1 MTVPQVGQFSKLLL
15 GRWRI
20 LTIELECD
28 VYSIQLSFTFH
39 SETNSGLNP
48 VSNPDT
54 QEESKLKIPID
65 QIFPDPDLPRSK
77 KPNGRRENTRSV
89 RSKRDPVV
97 LSTANGYLL
106 LAGGRKLTA
115 AKEAGEILV
124 ECTVKEEVTEQERW
138 ELSLAEQYHSSL
150 VPAMELGKAF
160 MEYRDTHEVTQ
171 QELARRTGI
180 TPGTIHHYESLIRTL
195 DPGLGEKVNSGELTF
210 KEARSIADI
219 EDHVRQREIAQPFIE
234 GRLSSVHVERIV
246 GRAKTSASLTI
257 EDIIDEVVNGK
268 RAPEREPEPVAIIQ
282 PALPVEADTAL
293 IENAVLRIAGE
304 LDVMQL
310 QVIPEYRRLKLIS
323 SLRILD
329 SRLKSALLNLNGGV
343 AVASAVPRQFAA
355 SKVKV

>member
-1 MTVPQVGQFSKLLL
+1 
-15 GRWRI
+15 
-20 LTIELECD
+20 
-28 VYSIQLSFTFH
+28 
-39 SETNSGLNP
+39 
-48 VSNPDT
+48 
-54 QEESKLKIPID
+54 
-65 QIFPDPDLPRSK
+65 
-77 KPNGRRENTRSV
+77 V

-97 LSTANGYLL
+97 LSTTNGYLL

-115 AKEAGEILV
+115 AKAAGEILI
-124 ECTVKEEVTEQERW
+124 ECTIKEEVTEQERW

-150 VPAMELGKAF
+150 VPAMDLGRAF

-195 DPGLGEKVNSGELTF
+195 DPALGERVNSGELTF

-219 EDHVRQREIAQPFIE
+219 ENHVRQREIAQPFIE

-246 GRAKTSASLTI
+246 GRAKTSATLSI

-268 RAPEREPEPVAIIQ
+268 RTPEREPEPAPVIQ
-282 PALPVEADTAL
+282 PAIPVEADTAL
-293 IENAVLRIAGE
+293 IENAILRIAGE
-304 LDVMQL
+304 LDAMQL

-329 SRLKSALLNLNGGV
+329 SRLKSALLSLNGG
-343 AVASAVPRQFAA
+343 AARASTVPRQFA
-355 SKVKV
+355 STKVTV

>member
-1 MTVPQVGQFSKLLL
+1 M
-15 GRWRI
+15 
-20 LTIELECD
+20 
-28 VYSIQLSFTFH
+28 
-39 SETNSGLNP
+39 
-48 VSNPDT
+48 
-54 QEESKLKIPID
+54 KIPIE
-65 QIFPDPDLPRSK
+65 QIFPNPDLPRSK

-97 LSTANGYLL
+97 LTTDNGYLL
-106 LAGGRKLTA
+106 LAGERKLAA
-115 AKEAGEILV
+115 AKKAGETAV
-124 ECTVKEEVTEQERW
+124 ECTVKEEVTPQERW

-150 VPAMELGKAF
+150 VPAMELGRTF

-195 DPGLGEKVNSGELTF
+195 DPALGERVNSGELTF

-246 GRAKTSASLTI
+246 GRAKTSAALSI
-257 EDIIDEVVNGK
+257 EEIIDEVVNGK
-268 RAPEREPEPVAIIQ
+268 RAPEREPELAPVIQ
-282 PALPVEADTAL
+282 PAIPVEADTAL
-293 IENAVLRIAGE
+293 IENAVLKIAGE
-304 LDVMQL
+304 LDAMQL

-329 SRLKSALLNLNGGV
+329 SRLKSALFNLNGGV
-343 AVASAVPRQFAA
+343 AATTPIPRQFATPR
-355 SKVKV
+355 VPV